1 MLEQIIEEMK
11 KMLWAPLITTV
22 YDAMKIGAEH
32 LTMSRRLME
41 LLAEKY
47 DTPEI
52 LDDYDTEFTKTVDM
66 YNAKFAAM
74 DIETLQAYMKAKAEN
89 AKGEKK

>member
-32 LTMSRRLME
+32 LTMSRRLIE
-41 LLAEKY
+41 LLADKY
-47 DTPEI
+47 DDPGLLE
-52 LDDYDTEFTKTVDM
+52 DYDKEFTKTVDA
-66 YNAKFAAM
+66 YYDKFAAM
-74 DIETLQAYMKAKAEN
+74 DLETLQAYMKAKAESN
-89 AKGEKK
+89 RKEG

>member
-1 MLEQIIEEMK
+1 MLEELLEQMK
-11 KMLWAPLITTV
+11 KLLFTPLLTAV

-41 LLAEKY
+41 LLAEKF

-52 LDDYDTEFTKTVDM
+52 LDDYDKEFTKTVDA
-66 YNAKFAAM
+66 YYDKFAAM
-74 DIETLQAYMKAKAEN
+74 DLETLQAYMKAKAESN
-89 AKGEKK
+89 RKEQ